1 MDKSSWPFPKDIMYM
16 EEWPVRQPFLLLGGQ
31 AFNEPKYLSCYMDLK
46 GDFTVYEVIRNVPI
60 RHPLL
65 WNN

>member
-1 MDKSSWPFPKDIMYM
+1 M